1 MPEKWR
7 YEMEIGN
14 NLGCAAKCLIEIKNI
29 AINVNHLNFER
40 SKTIP
45 VYHSRCD
52 LSVAS
57 ISQNK

>member
-14 NLGCAAKCLIEIKNI
+14 NLGCAAKYLMEIKNI
-29 AINVNHLNFER
+29 SINVNHLNFER
-40 SKTIP
+40 SKAAP
-45 VYHSRCD
+45 VYHNQCD

-57 ISQNK
+57 ISQTK